1 MSAWILAPCGC
12 CAEFRAARDRLA
24 DEVVRL
30 ETHLAEAE
38 QAYAGC
44 KVARVALAEE
54 ASAWAEHA
62 EVAKARE
69 AALREALS
77 AYIAWMESGLAE
89 DPDWDGSD
97 PWDRLVTLATAEEGA
112 KE

>member
-69 AALREALS
+69 AALREA
-77 AYIAWMESGLAE
+77 INDFHRSGRAADWSRVRALA
-89 DPDWDGSD
+89 
-97 PWDRLVTLATAEEGA
+97 ATEEGA
-112 KE
+112 ET